1 MVPLR
6 LNLKNFIC
14 YGEDVPALDLESVH
28 VACLSGQNGHGK
40 SALLDAITWAV
51 WGKARARTHDELI
64 HQGKSWM
71 RVELD
76 LAARGQRYR
85 IQRRYSRP
93 SGGGRQ
99 GATLLDLQVS
109 SGNGYRSMTG
119 NTVRDTE
126 ALIRGIVHMD
136 YDTFVNTAFL
146 LQGRADMFT
155 RSKPAQRKEC
165 LAEVLDLSYYDDLEQ
180 RAKAQSDL
188 IQDSVKET
196 DAAIAHLRSGLEAR
210 EEHEA
215 MLEEAGASM
224 RRLAPEVEAARS
236 RVDAQRSRVELLRN
250 MGRERDGL
258 RARAAAGRS
267 EIDALDR
274 QRRGHETR
282 AAEYQAVAQ
291 RRAEILERFDALETA
306 RRESDR
312 LDDAHRRL
320 LELQSG
326 RSRLEQAVAVRRE
339 RLSANL
345 AQLASAIENGLRPAA
360 SRLPEVEQ
368 AIAGLESEEEALD
381 AGRADYASMKDEAHG
396 VALQV
401 ESLEAANAALK
412 EEMGQTRQKFDI
424 LRREDAECPVCRQPL
439 RPEDREHVRAEYE
452 SQGRKASS
460 RYRNNAAEQARLR
473 EAHSRLATDVSRLEA
488 GLSRDARELTRKR
501 TELER
506 DRRDSLTASQQLDLA
521 LAESE
526 KERARLEA
534 EDFAEAERADLARID
549 ALIAEMEYDPGEHDA
564 ARRLARELAPYEELA
579 RKLRE
584 ADRRLPQVRRE
595 LDEVAAMLERRRAE
609 TAEDEQRAAR
619 LGRDIVAL
627 PSMEADLREM
637 EVSLAAGERRLEDA
651 RVQHGVS
658 TEELARL
665 DRMEAEAKDMEKK
678 RGALADQKGV
688 YDELAVAFGKNGVQ
702 ALIIETAI
710 PQLEDDANQLL
721 SRLTDNRMSLRLQL
735 RQGRRERRMGLP
747 SEELDIRVG
756 DEMGTRSYETFSGG
770 EAFRIDF
777 SLRIALS
784 RLLASRS
791 GAPLPILFIDEGF
804 GSQDSTGQERL
815 KEAIQ
820 SIQDDFRKII
830 VITHIDE
837 IKESFPTRIE
847 VAKTPTGST
856 FAVV

>member
-6 LNLKNFIC
+6 LNLRNFIC
-14 YGEDVPALDLESVH
+14 YGEDVPTLDLESVH

-64 HQGKSWM
+64 HQGRSSM
-71 RVELD
+71 SVELEF
-76 LAARGQRYR
+76 AARGQRYR
-85 IQRRYSRP
+85 ILRRYSRP
-93 SGGGRQ
+93 AAGRQ
-99 GATLLDLQVS
+99 GTTLLDLQAS
-109 SGNGYRSMTG
+109 SGNGYRAITG
-119 NTVRDTE
+119 NTVRETE
-126 ALIRGIVHMD
+126 ALIRGVVHMD

-155 RSKPAQRKEC
+155 RSKPSQRKEC
-165 LAEVLDLSYYDDLEQ
+165 LAEVLDLSYYNRLEHE
-180 RAKAQSDL
+180 AKDRSAFLQYS
-188 IQDSVKET
+188 IKEA
-196 DAAIAHLRSGLEAR
+196 DIAIGQLRSGLEAR
-210 EEHEA
+210 DEHEA
-215 MLEEAGASM
+215 MLEEARASIE
-224 RRLAPEVEAARS
+224 RLAPAVEDARS

-250 MGRERDGL
+250 MGKERDIL

-274 QRRGHETR
+274 QRRGHELR
-282 AAEYQAVAQ
+282 AAEYQSLTE
-291 RRAEILERFDALETA
+291 RRAEILEGFDGLELA
-306 RRESDR
+306 RRESER
-312 LDDAHRRL
+312 LDEAHTRL
-320 LELQSG
+320 LTLQSG
-326 RSRLEQAVAVRRE
+326 RSRLEQDVAVQRE

-345 AQLASAIENGLRPAA
+345 AQLASNIENGLEPQAALLPAI
-360 SRLPEVEQ
+360 EED
-368 AIAGLESEEEALD
+368 IAGLESEEEELE
-381 AGRADYASMKDEAHG
+381 AGKADYARMKDEAHD

-401 ESLEAANAALK
+401 ESLEASNAGLK
-412 EEMGQTRQKFDI
+412 EEMEETRQKFDI

-439 RPEDREHVRAEYE
+439 KPEDREHVRAEYE
-452 SQGRKASS
+452 RQGKNARS
-460 RYRNNAAEQARLR
+460 RYGDNAAEQARLR
-473 EAHSRLATDVSRLEA
+473 ETHSRLATQVSGLEA
-488 GLSRDARELTRKR
+488 ELSRAGQELTRKR

-506 DRRDSLTASQQLDLA
+506 DRRDSMIARQQLDLA
-521 LAESE
+521 LVESE
-526 KERARLEA
+526 KERTRLED
-534 EDFAEAERADLARID
+534 EGFAEAERAELARID
-549 ALIAEMEYDPGEHDA
+549 ARVAEMEYDPDEHDT
-564 ARRLARELAPYEELA
+564 ARRHARELGPYEELA
-579 RKLRE
+579 RRLRE
-584 ADRRLPQVRRE
+584 AEDRLPQVRRD
-595 LDEVAAMLERRRAE
+595 LGEVAAMLERRRAE
-609 TAEDEQRAAR
+609 TAEDEERAAG
-619 LGRDIVAL
+619 LGREIVAL
-627 PSMEADLREM
+627 PSMETELRGM
-637 EVSLAAGERRLEDA
+637 EDSLTAKERELEAA

-665 DRMEAEAKDMEKK
+665 DRLEAEAKEREKK
-678 RGALADQKGV
+678 RDALVDQKGV

-702 ALIIETAI
+702 ALIIKAAI
-710 PQLEDDANQLL
+710 PQLEDDANQIL
-721 SRLTDNRMSLRLQL
+721 SRLTDNRMSIRLQL

-804 GSQDSTGQERL
+804 GSQDSAGQERL
-815 KEAIQ
+815 KEAIR

-847 VAKTPTGST
+847 VTKTPTGST
-856 FAVV
+856 FAVA

>member
-6 LNLKNFIC
+6 LTLRNFIC
-14 YGEDVPALDLESVH
+14 YGEDVPTLDLEPVH

-64 HQGKSWM
+64 HQGRSSM
-71 RVELD
+71 SVELEI
-76 LAARGQRYR
+76 AARGQRYR

-93 SGGGRQ
+93 VGGRQ
-99 GATLLDLQVS
+99 GTTLLDLQAS
-109 SGNGYRSMTG
+109 SGNGYRAITG

-126 ALIRGIVHMD
+126 ALIRDVVHMD

-155 RSKPAQRKEC
+155 RSKPSQRKEC
-165 LAEVLDLSYYDDLEQ
+165 LAEVLDLSQYDELEQ
-180 RAKAQSDL
+180 RAKAQSTL
-188 IQDSVKET
+188 IQDSIKEA
-196 DAAIAHLRSGLEAR
+196 DIAITQLRSGLEAR
-210 EEHEA
+210 EGHHA
-215 MLEEAGASM
+215 MLEEARASIE
-224 RRLAPEVEAARS
+224 RLAPEVEATRS

-250 MGRERDGL
+250 MGKERDTL

-274 QRRGHETR
+274 QKRGHELR
-282 AAEYQAVAQ
+282 AAEYQALTE
-291 RRAEILERFDALETA
+291 RREEIREGFDGLDLA
-306 RRESDR
+306 RRESER

-320 LELQSG
+320 LDLQSG
-326 RSRLEQAVAVRRE
+326 RSRLEQEVAVQRE

-345 AQLASAIENGLRPAA
+345 AQLASNIENGLEPKA
-360 SRLPEVEQ
+360 SMLPDIEQ
-368 AIAGLESEEEALD
+368 AIAHLEIEENEFETGQEDCA
-381 AGRADYASMKDEAHG
+381 RRKDEAHE
-396 VALQV
+396 V
-401 ESLEAANAALK
+401 SLSIQSLGAANEALK
-412 EEMGQTRQKFDI
+412 EEMKETRQKFDI
-424 LRREDAECPVCRQPL
+424 LQREDAECPVCRQPL
-439 RPEDREHVRAEYE
+439 RPEDRDHVRAEYE
-452 SQGRKASS
+452 RQGKKALG
-460 RYRNNAAEQARLR
+460 RYRDNAAEQDRLR
-473 EAHSRLATDVSRLEA
+473 EIHSRLATEVSRLEA
-488 GLSRDARELTRKR
+488 ELSRTGRELTQRR
-501 TELER
+501 TGFER
-506 DRRDSLTASQQLDLA
+506 DRRDSITARQQLDLA
-521 LAESE
+521 LVESE
-526 KERARLEA
+526 KERARLESEA
-534 EDFAEAERADLARID
+534 FAEAERAELARID
-549 ALIAEMEYDPGEHDA
+549 ARIAEMDYDPASHDD
-564 ARRLARELAPYEELA
+564 ARRQARELGPYEELA

-584 ADRRLPQVRRE
+584 AEERLPQVRRD
-595 LDEVAAMLERRRAE
+595 LGEVAAMLERRRAQ
-609 TAEDEQRAAR
+609 TAEDEERAAR

-627 PSMEADLREM
+627 PSMEAELREM
-637 EVSLAAGERRLEDA
+637 EDSLAAKERELEAA
-651 RVQHGVS
+651 RVQQGVS

-665 DRMEAEAKDMEKK
+665 DRLETDAKEREKK
-678 RGALADQKGV
+678 RDALVDQKGV

-702 ALIIETAI
+702 ALIIEAAI

-721 SRLTDNRMSLRLQL
+721 SRLTDNRMSMRLQL

-804 GSQDSTGQERL
+804 GSQDSAGQERL
-815 KEAIQ
+815 KEAIR

-847 VAKTPTGST
+847 VTKTPTGST
-856 FAVV
+856 FAVA